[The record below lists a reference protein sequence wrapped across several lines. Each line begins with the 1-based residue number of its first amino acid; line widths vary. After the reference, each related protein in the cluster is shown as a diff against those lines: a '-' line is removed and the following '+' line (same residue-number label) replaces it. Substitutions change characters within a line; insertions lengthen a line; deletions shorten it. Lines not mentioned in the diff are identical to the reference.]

1 MRLTEI
7 KPDYS
12 FIYGTIALHTYLLTG
27 LCQPEKL
34 QTTSSGQQG
43 IHFLPLIFSNAAGY
57 MVVFPARLKTF
68 ANLINKET
76 GILFGSIHGGFVVTF
91 LSYLTAAWPQTQAS
105 VSQW

>member
-12 FIYGTIALHTYLLTG
+12 FIYGTIALHTYLLIG

-43 IHFLPLIFSNAAGY
+43 THFLPLIFPTLLDTWSCSQQ
-57 MVVFPARLKTF
+57 
-68 ANLINKET
+68 
-76 GILFGSIHGGFVVTF
+76 GSK
-91 LSYLTAAWPQTQAS
+91 LLQT
-105 VSQW
+105 